1 MTTKLNQLIAIEK
14 GARSQASADVAA
26 AYQRAG
32 KQELLAGIARTY
44 RPLDDDGEALPP
56 ESKRVQV
63 RVRGVIADVTA
74 ALTRL
79 LDVTATKDTTNCS
92 AKADLVVDGNPLAT
106 DLPVTYLLFLE
117 KQLGELKAFLARL
130 PTLDPA
136 ESWSFDP
143 VTDCWATEPTQT
155 VRTKKVPRN
164 HVLAPATD
172 KHPAQVQVYHE
183 DVVVGRWTT
192 TKFSGAL
199 PAKEVSEMQARLGKL
214 TEAVKYAREAANS
227 MPVTDVKPG
236 EAILGYLFGDQPG

>member
-14 GARSQASADVAA
+14 GVKSQASSDLSAA
-26 AYQRAG
+26 AARVA
-32 KQELLAGIARTY
+32 KADLLSGIARTY
-44 RPLDDDGEALPP
+44 RPVDDEGEALPP

-63 RVRGVIADVTA
+63 RAREVIADVKAT
-74 ALTRL
+74 LTRL
-79 LDVTATKDTTNCS
+79 LDVTATKDVANCS
-92 AKADLVVDGNPLAT
+92 AKADLVVDGVTLAK

-117 KQLGELKAFLARL
+117 KQLTELKAFVSKL

-143 VTDCWATEPTQT
+143 VSDCWATEPTQT

-164 HVLAPATD
+164 HVLAEATE

-183 DVVVGRWTT
+183 DVVVGRWST

-199 PAKEVSEMQARLGKL
+199 PAKEVSEVRDRLGKL
-214 TEAVKYAREAANS
+214 LEAVKFARETANAI
-227 MPVTDVKPG
+227 PVTDVKPG
-236 EAILGYLFGDQPG
+236 AAILGYVFS